1 MGFPGLSA
9 PSAWAVLQRQGSAAE
24 ERYSQRKDVA
34 REVARFREAVPKLS
48 DPEALLKNRRAL
60 EFVLESYGLEG
71 EIFKKAILRK
81 LMTEDPDARGSLAG
95 QMTDAR
101 YRQFARDFSKWDVKN
116 PFTKPRAV
124 ETLVA
129 RWTTSGY
136 EQQAGTDNPGL
147 REALYFKRNIGNAT
161 AVVQVMADPAMA
173 YVARVALGLPSQFT
187 ALDFQQQKTIL
198 TKRLN
203 MADFQ
208 DPRKVDQFLKRFLV
222 RYEQENGGPQAT
234 DLRTQLFGGGNAGTS
249 GLFGLLGSRLNL
261 RI

>member
-101 YRQFARDFSKWDVKN
+101 YRQFARDFS
-116 PFTKPRAV
+116 
-124 ETLVA
+124 
-129 RWTTSGY
+129 
-136 EQQAGTDNPGL
+136 
-147 REALYFKRNIGNAT
+147 
-161 AVVQVMADPAMA
+161 
-173 YVARVALGLPSQFT
+173 
-187 ALDFQQQKTIL
+187 
-198 TKRLN
+198 
-203 MADFQ
+203 
-208 DPRKVDQFLKRFLV
+208 
-222 RYEQENGGPQAT
+222 
-234 DLRTQLFGGGNAGTS
+234 
-249 GLFGLLGSRLNL
+249 
-261 RI
+261 